1 MKVSYNLGI
10 DSNQITVGVNIGT
23 TGVAYTAIYLTHN
36 GKKTKIAE
44 SDTQSGNIAD
54 RVIGIAADLR
64 NSYLIIITNIDFS
77 NLELKQQKTEMAHLY
92 TDYHVSGGMSG
103 NQHYHADKDDI
114 EEVTP
119 KELMVTKAIEL
130 I

>member
-23 TGVAYTAIYLTHN
+23 TGVAYTTIDLIHN
-36 GKKTKIAE
+36 GNKTTIAE
-44 SDTQSGNIAD
+44 SNTESGNIAD
-54 RVIGIAADLR
+54 RVIGIAGDLR

-77 NLELKQQKTEMAHLY
+77 NLDRKQQKTEMGHVY

-103 NQHYHADKDDI
+103 NLHYHADKDDI

-119 KELMVTKAIEL
+119 TELMITKAIEL
-130 I
+130 L